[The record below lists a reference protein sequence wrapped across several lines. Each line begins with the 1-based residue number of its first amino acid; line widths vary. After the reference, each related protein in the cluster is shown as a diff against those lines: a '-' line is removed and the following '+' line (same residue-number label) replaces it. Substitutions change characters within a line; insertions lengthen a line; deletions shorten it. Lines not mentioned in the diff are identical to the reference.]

1 MLITKEHF
9 DKIYKE
15 NKIPYTCLVLMLNE
29 DCNAKCKVCIGNQTF
44 KSELCKKVCE
54 GFKVECRHCC
64 GRTATDEE
72 YFKRVNAILK
82 TVNSPFVQIIFTGG
96 EPTISPRLM
105 PAMELIDKYNYQ
117 AKMLEIE
124 SNGANLLD
132 EKISNELIKRDV
144 KILLSRYCID
154 DKLNTSEF
162 GYVNKVTTNKEIKK
176 LAKLY
181 KGNLTLNTILL
192 KKFIPNSKAL
202 LEFVDFYRQYGIKTF
217 DFTEFL
223 ADTSLRNANKEL
235 LEYYDEQFVSIKDI
249 SVGMPEKINEFTDGI
264 FTIINYKYK
273 DCEIL
278 ISSSVMSKQKDAKT
292 KSDSGRFL
300 IMPSGEIGVNGIETR

>member
-9 DKIYKE
+9 NKIYKE

-29 DCNAKCKVCIGNQTF
+29 DCNANCKVCIGRQTF

-64 GRTATDEE
+64 GRTATDDV
-72 YFKRVNAILK
+72 YFNRIDAILK
-82 TVNSPFVQIIFTGG
+82 TVNSPFIQIILTGG
-96 EPTISPRLM
+96 EPTISNRLI
-105 PAMELIDKYNYQ
+105 PAMELIDKYNFE

-132 EKISNELIKRDV
+132 EKVSGELIKRNV

-154 DKLNTSEF
+154 DKLNAEEF
-162 GYVNKVTTNKEIKK
+162 GYVSKKTTNKDIKK
-176 LAKLY
+176 MAKLY

-192 KKFIPNSKAL
+192 KKYMPNAKAV
-202 LEFVDFYRQYGIKTF
+202 LEFVDFYRQYGIKNF

-235 LEYYDEQFVSIKDI
+235 FKYYDEQFVSIKDV
-249 SVGMPEKINEFTDGI
+249 SAGMTEKVREFTDGV
-264 FTIINYKYK
+264 FTIVYYKYK
-273 DCEIL
+273 DCEIAF
-278 ISSSVMSKQKDAKT
+278 SSSIMSKQKDAKT

>member
-1 MLITKEHF
+1 
-9 DKIYKE
+9 
-15 NKIPYTCLVLMLNE
+15 
-29 DCNAKCKVCIGNQTF
+29 
-44 KSELCKKVCE
+44 
-54 GFKVECRHCC
+54 
-64 GRTATDEE
+64 
-72 YFKRVNAILK
+72 
-82 TVNSPFVQIIFTGG
+82 
-96 EPTISPRLM
+96 
-105 PAMELIDKYNYQ
+105 
-117 AKMLEIE
+117 MLEIE

-181 KGNLTLNTILL
+181 KSNLTLNTIML

-202 LEFVDFYRQYGIKTF
+202 LEFVDFYRQYGIKNF
-217 DFTEFL
+217 DFAEFL

-273 DCEIL
+273 DCEIS